1 MPDDSERL
9 VVAIEARISQFE
21 KNMLAAERRG
31 TQSFGALRKASRSA
45 TRQMETDM
53 LRSSTRINQALAQS
67 SARIGTF
74 GKAFAAGLIPAAS
87 IGGFSKLLDASTKVN
102 NALKIAGLSGQELK
116 QTYDSLF
123 ASAQKN
129 GAPLEALVTLYSRA
143 SASAKELNA
152 SQADLRNFTDKVAVA
167 LRASGQSAEES
178 AGALLQL
185 SQALG
190 NGTVQAEEY
199 GSLLDGGRPIL
210 QATAAGLKEAGGS
223 VSALTKLVKEGK
235 VSSEAF
241 FRAFLAGAPTL
252 ESAVASSEST
262 ISQRMTR
269 LQNVLID
276 AAGRFNES
284 AKAAETFGS
293 AIDGA
298 ADVINGIDFNA
309 VISQIE
315 SITGSLSKAITMTI
329 GLYTELGRLSG
340 LSNVGKGIL
349 GSLPGGTV
357 KSYLGGGVRV
367 YSTDAVQ
374 DRVAGAFDVTSGGAA
389 GGLTADAIRNSV
401 NSSGPLTTPKG
412 GRLPAAPAV
421 KPVSLSDYALPT
433 SSKAGGGAGGGRK
446 SADEYA
452 REVQQIKERTAAIT
466 AETAAQAGLDP
477 LIEDYGAASARAS
490 TAADLLSAA
499 QKAGTAA
506 GKELSDVSQLLAGN
520 FDGLS
525 PAARQQAE
533 AMLALADGYSK
544 AEAESRKL
552 AASQDEAREK
562 AQQWNDLGRDVT
574 KGFISDLRS
583 GTSAADAL
591 TNALGRI
598 ADTLLDQMV
607 DALFATNK
615 AATGSGGGLFAGL
628 GGLLGSIFS
637 FEGGGSTGSG
647 SRTGGVDGRGGFPAI
662 LHPDETIIDHTKQR
676 TGQAPA
682 AAGGSTAVHVSVDS
696 VVRFEE
702 DGTFHAYVEKTS
714 ATQADRRVR
723 HYDAALPGRVD
734 AINRQPRR
742 RKSPN

>member
-9 VVAIEARISQFE
+9 IVAIEARISQFE
-21 KNMLAAERRG
+21 KSMLQAERRG
-31 TQSFGALRKASRSA
+31 TQSFGALRKASKSA
-45 TRQMETDM
+45 TRQMESDM

-74 GKAFAAGLIPAAS
+74 GKAFAAGLVPAAT
-87 IGGFSKLLDASTKVN
+87 IGGFSKLLDASTKVS
-102 NALKIAGLSGQELK
+102 NALKIAGLSGNELK
-116 QTYDSLF
+116 STYDALF

-276 AAGRFNES
+276 AAGRFNDS

-298 ADVINGIDFNA
+298 ADIVNGIDFNA

-315 SITGSLSKAITMTI
+315 SITGSLSKAITMTVS
-329 GLYTELGRLSG
+329 LYTELGRLSG

-349 GSLPGGTV
+349 GALPGGTV
-357 KSYLGGGVRV
+357 KSYLGGGVRL

-374 DRVAGAFDVTSGGAA
+374 DRVAGAFDVTSGGAT

-421 KPVSLSDYALPT
+421 KPVSLSDYAVPK
-433 SSKAGGGAGGGRK
+433 SSKAGGGGGGRK

-452 REVQQIKERTAAIT
+452 REVEQIKERTAAIT

-552 AASQDEAREK
+552 AASQDEVREK
-562 AQQWNDLGRDVT
+562 AQQWNDVGKDVT
-574 KGFISDLRS
+574 KSFISDLRS

-591 TNALGRI
+591 SNALGRI

-615 AATGSGGGLFAGL
+615 AATGGGGGLFAGL
-628 GGLLGSIFS
+628 GGLLGKIFS
-637 FEGGGSTGSG
+637 FEGGGNTGSG
-647 SRTGGVDGRGGFPAI
+647 SRSGGVDGRGGFPAI
-662 LHPDETIIDHTKQR
+662 LHPDETVIDHTKQR
-676 TGQAPA
+676 TGRAPA
-682 AAGGSTAVHVSVDS
+682 AAGGSTAVHVTSEVA
-696 VVRFEE
+696 VRFEE